1 MRWIALSALV
11 LPALCAQT
19 LPDADG
25 LIKGNGA
32 ALKEHRSVQY
42 VSEMTVEMT
51 GQTPMKMGGE
61 ISMAFQNPGK
71 MRMDSKMQG
80 IDILMVSDGEAT
92 YAYNS
97 MFKQYVKQNAALGPE
112 GIVGMMGVQMPDMSK
127 IKPVSKTLRDE
138 TIEVNGE
145 KHDCWVVESK
155 IDKIEIPGVAG
166 AQASAMVLTFWFDK
180 KLGIDLQMTTSMKM
194 QMPGAGEM
202 GMNQKMVKKTI
213 KFDEPLPD
221 SFFAFTPPADAKE
234 VPTLMGSTLPKGD
247 LAGKDAVAFEIKSL
261 DANSYS
267 LAALKGKP
275 VLLDFWATWCGPCR
289 KSIPV
294 VEKLYQD
301 FKAQGL
307 VVLAI
312 DAGEERAVVEEFLKK
327 SPLPYPV
334 VLSADSGIV
343 ASYQVSAFPT
353 FIMIGRDGKI
363 VAHEIGYGGEEQ
375 LRGMAKKAGLTE
387 AAKEK

>member
-11 LPALCAQT
+11 LPSLCAQA

-25 LIKGNGA
+25 LLKQNA
-32 ALKEHRSVQY
+32 TALKEHRSMQY
-42 VSEMTVEMT
+42 VSEMTIEMT
-51 GQTPMKMGGE
+51 PMNTKMTGE
-61 ISMAFQNPGK
+61 VSMAFQSPGK

-80 IDILMVSDGEAT
+80 IGITMVSDGETT

-112 GIVGMMGVQMPDMSK
+112 GIVSMMGVQMPDVSK
-127 IKPVSKTLRDE
+127 IKAISKTLRDE
-138 TIEVNGE
+138 TIELDGQ
-145 KHDCWVVESK
+145 KHDCWVVESR
-155 IDKIEIPGVAG
+155 IDKIEMPSVPG
-166 AQASAMVLTFWFDK
+166 AQARDMVMTFWFDK
-180 KLGIDLQMTTSMKM
+180 KLGVDLQMTTTMKM
-194 QMPGAGEM
+194 QMPTGEM
-202 GMNQKMVKKTI
+202 GMNQKMVKKSI

-234 VPTLMGSTLPKGD
+234 VPTLMGSMLPKGD
-247 LAGKDAVAFEIKSL
+247 LAGKDAAAFDIKSL
-261 DANSYS
+261 DAKSYS

-289 KSIPV
+289 KSMPV
-294 VEKLYQD
+294 IEKLYTD
-301 FKAQGL
+301 FKDQGL

-327 SPLPYPV
+327 NPVPYPV
-334 VLSADSGIV
+334 ILSADSGIV

-353 FIMIGRDGKI
+353 FIMIGRDGKV

-375 LRGMAKKAGLTE
+375 LREMAKKAGLAE